1 VQHLVD
7 LRPPIS
13 PPTIRRKSSIRP
25 IARTTDVDFDRIPS
39 PRPISSLH
47 KSLVNGGGPG
57 PSTLSQS
64 RSYREPES
72 LAPTT
77 DDGGEYDYGGG
88 EDGDHTMSDDLSRE
102 EDHSTL
108 DRRTTS
114 FSQIDQDDDEDEE
127 EEEDHEPTPKPT
139 RQQKGKGK
147 DISRQEMRGQ
157 DEEMENDIA
166 QGLDDVE
173 LEPESDASHE
183 TPPVKRSKSAAAT
196 GGRKGSRSQK
206 ENRGMRI

>member
-1 VQHLVD
+1 MQHLVN
-7 LRPPIS
+7 LLPPIS
-13 PPTIRRKSSIRP
+13 PPTLRRKSSIRP
-25 IARTTDVDFDRIPS
+25 IARTSDVDFDRIPS

-77 DDGGEYDYGGG
+77 DDGGEYDGGG
-88 EDGDHTMSDDLSRE
+88 GDGDQTMFDDHGRE
-102 EDHSTL
+102 EDTL
-108 DRRTTS
+108 DRGTTS
-114 FSQIDQDDDEDEE
+114 FSQIDQDDEEEEE

-147 DISRQEMRGQ
+147 DISRQEMRDQ
-157 DEEMENDIA
+157 DEEMENEIA
-166 QGLDDVE
+166 QGLDGVE
-173 LEPESDASHE
+173 LESDASQE
-183 TPPVKRSKSAAAT
+183 MPPVKRSKSAAET
-196 GGRKGSRSQK
+196 GGRKGNQSKK
-206 ENRGMRI
+206 ENRGMRF